1 MIPKS
6 QGIPKYAVFTS
17 ANAHVTVSQKIFCCS
32 TQCWRHFSHLIHNF
46 SLLCNRMTIYVY
58 HELQD
63 SHLCGQ
69 HCLNN
74 LLQEDFFSAILLADI
89 AQELDEQ
96 ERSIISPNADVYS
109 PQTELSSNVDESGN
123 FSIQVLRV
131 ALERYHNIDLVPWH
145 FKSEGADSDPLT
157 QQGFV
162 VNRSEHWFTIRKIN
176 NTWWNLNSTSE
187 LPEMVSQF
195 YLSALLHQLRQDG
208 YSVFIAK
215 GRLNTNTTG
224 KPFNS
229 EVSGDNGHW
238 YTEDELLHKN
248 TASSGGTTEKPAAAS
263 FGGVGN
269 RLGGGDEPSGPVDL
283 NDFMVDGEDGEDL
296 QLLQAISAS
305 MAASTQPTTAAAANT
320 APSTGDAKKDAAAE
334 LRAKRLAA
342 LEKRGL

>member
-1 MIPKS
+1 
-6 QGIPKYAVFTS
+6 
-17 ANAHVTVSQKIFCCS
+17 
-32 TQCWRHFSHLIHNF
+32 
-46 SLLCNRMTIYVY
+46 MTIYVY

-74 LLQEDFFSAILLADI
+74 LLQEDFFSAVLLADI

-96 ERSIISPNADVYS
+96 ERSIITPTAEMYS

-145 FKSEGADSDPLT
+145 FKSEGADSDPLA

-187 LPEMVSQF
+187 LPEVVSQF

-215 GRLNTNTTG
+215 GKLNTNTTG

-238 YTEDELLHKN
+238 YTEEELLNK
-248 TASSGGTTEKPAAAS
+248 TTTGAGALAKPAAGPVAFS
-263 FGGVGN
+263 GVGN
-269 RLGGGDEPSGPVDL
+269 RLGGGDDPSTPVDL
-283 NDFMVDGEDGEDL
+283 NDFMVDGEDNDDL

-305 MAASTQPTTAAAANT
+305 MAAAAQPASTTVV
-320 APSTGDAKKDAAAE
+320 PSTGDAKKDAAAE

>member
-1 MIPKS
+1 
-6 QGIPKYAVFTS
+6 
-17 ANAHVTVSQKIFCCS
+17 
-32 TQCWRHFSHLIHNF
+32 
-46 SLLCNRMTIYVY
+46 MTIYVY

-74 LLQEDFFSAILLADI
+74 LIQQDFFSAVALADI

-96 ERSIISPNADVYS
+96 ERSILTPNDPYS
-109 PQTELSSNVDESGN
+109 PGKSELSSNVDESGN

-145 FKSEGADSDPLT
+145 FNSDGADSDPLT

-162 VNRSEHWFTIRKIN
+162 VNRSEHWFTIRKIKD
-176 NTWWNLNSTSE
+176 TWWNLNSTSE

-215 GRLNTNTTG
+215 GTLHTNTTG
-224 KPFNS
+224 KPFGS
-229 EVSGDNGHW
+229 DVSGDIGKW
-238 YTEDELLHKN
+238 YTEDELLRKG
-248 TASSGGTTEKPAAAS
+248 AGSGSTPGAKPSGAATSA
-263 FGGVGN
+263 FNGKGN
-269 RLGGGDEPSGPVDL
+269 RLGGDDDVPAQV
-283 NDFMVDGEDGEDL
+283 NMADFMVDGEDSEMDL

-305 MAASTQPTTAAAANT
+305 MAACEAPRSAAI

>member
-1 MIPKS
+1 
-6 QGIPKYAVFTS
+6 
-17 ANAHVTVSQKIFCCS
+17 
-32 TQCWRHFSHLIHNF
+32 
-46 SLLCNRMTIYVY
+46 MTIYVY

-74 LLQEDFFSAILLADI
+74 LLQEDFFSAVLLADI

-96 ERSIISPNADVYS
+96 ERSIISPTDVYS
-109 PQTELSSNVDESGN
+109 PRSEQSSNVDESGN

-145 FKSEGADSDPLT
+145 FKSEGADSDPLQ

-162 VNRSEHWFTIRKIN
+162 VNRSEHWFTIRKIKDN
-176 NTWWNLNSTSE
+176 WWNLNSTSE
-187 LPEMVSQF
+187 LPELVSQF
-195 YLSALLHQLRQDG
+195 YLSALLHQLRNDG

-215 GRLNTNTTG
+215 GNLNTNTTG

-238 YTEDELLHKN
+238 YTEEELLNK
-248 TASSGGTTEKPAAAS
+248 TAGSGTGATPAKPAVVAFS
-263 FGGVGN
+263 GVGN
-269 RLGGGDEPSGPVDL
+269 RLGGDDDAAPV
-283 NDFMVDGEDGEDL
+283 NMQDFMVEGEDNEEDL
-296 QLLQAISAS
+296 MLLQAISAS
-305 MAASTQPTTAAAANT
+305 MASAAKPAVTTT
-320 APSTGDAKKDAAAE
+320 PSTGDAKKDAAAE